1 MSPVI
6 DQLGR
11 RARGV
16 GATVLSLCGRRGTV
30 ATLLTGSR
38 DCLTNV
44 LGVLRSGPHPVRSG
58 RYEHP
63 DDGSRSG
70 DRSSAAPQRRGGG
83 AIYDA
88 PVTASVEEIP
98 VTPSVEE
105 IAGMTD
111 PVLRN
116 LHITQRYHEL
126 ASDLRDA
133 GVGEDATWCAFA
145 VWASKTAGAT
155 IRGEVLP
162 ARVKQLL
169 VENEATQ
176 DVLHRFNHGVG
187 AWAAEHLVH
196 DHLARA
202 VDEVTADVARSIAD
216 GNVLV
221 FSELAPLFT
230 ELLEANRQTHAAT
243 SEALSAALARAGTDV
258 DGTAVVQAFSA
269 YGQALGQPDE
279 RAVLVL
285 QANTLAVSHEQQR
298 LQPAISSALDAAISD
313 TLKRVIDNDV
323 VGHVPTPEARR
334 ALDGLTGQ
342 ICEVLDAAWD
352 TALTETIMQLV
363 TASETLDL
371 RRDVPPLPD
380 GMFPPA
386 LRDLPGAAAA
396 VVAEWD
402 KTGGTGAPSGARDW
416 AKLEER
422 MNYIVNLFRSRQR
435 DPSLFTPPF
444 SDAQL
449 AVLATGS
456 LPPGPL

>member
-1 MSPVI
+1 MSLVI

-11 RARGV
+11 PRSGCHPAVAVRAR
-16 GATVLSLCGRRGTV
+16 SSV
-30 ATLLTGSR
+30 AALLTGSR

-44 LGVLRSGPHPVRSG
+44 LGAFRSGLVPGRSG
-58 RYEHP
+58 SCGHL
-63 DDGSRSG
+63 DAGSRSG
-70 DRSSAAPQRRGGG
+70 GRSSGAPQRRGGD

-88 PVTASVEEIP
+88 PMTSSVQEIP
-98 VTPSVEE
+98 VNPSVEE

-126 ASDLRDA
+126 ATGLRDA

-162 ARVKQLL
+162 ARVRQLL
-169 VENEATQ
+169 VDNEATQ

-202 VDEVTADVARSIAD
+202 VDEVTADVAKSIAD

-230 ELLEANRQTHAAT
+230 ELLEANRQSPPAT
-243 SEALSAALARAGTDV
+243 SEALSAALARVGADV
-258 DGTAVVQAFSA
+258 DWTAVVGAFSA
-269 YGQALGQPDE
+269 YGQALVQPDE
-279 RAVLVL
+279 RAALVL

-313 TLKRVIDNDV
+313 TLKRAIDNDV

-334 ALDGLTGQ
+334 ALDELTGQ

-352 TALTETIMQLV
+352 TALTESIMQLV

-380 GMFPPA
+380 GIFPPA
-386 LRDLPGAAAA
+386 LRGLPGAAAG

-444 SDAQL
+444 STAQL
-449 AVLATGS
+449 AALATGS

>member
-1 MSPVI
+1 
-6 DQLGR
+6 
-11 RARGV
+11 
-16 GATVLSLCGRRGTV
+16 
-30 ATLLTGSR
+30 
-38 DCLTNV
+38 
-44 LGVLRSGPHPVRSG
+44 
-58 RYEHP
+58 
-63 DDGSRSG
+63 
-70 DRSSAAPQRRGGG
+70 
-83 AIYDA
+83 
-88 PVTASVEEIP
+88 
-98 VTPSVEE
+98 VEE

-126 ASDLRDA
+126 AIGLRDA

-162 ARVKQLL
+162 ARVRQLL
-169 VENEATQ
+169 VDNGATQ
-176 DVLHRFNHGVG
+176 DILHRFNHGVG

-196 DHLARA
+196 DHLGRA
-202 VDEVTADVARSIAD
+202 VDEVTADVATSIAG

-221 FSELAPLFT
+221 FAELAPLFT
-230 ELLEANRQTHAAT
+230 DLLEANPQSPSR
-243 SEALSAALARAGTDV
+243 SEALSAALARVGADV
-258 DGTAVVQAFSA
+258 DGSAVVDAFSA
-269 YGQALGQPDE
+269 YGQAIGQPDE
-279 RAVLVL
+279 RAALVL

-313 TLKRVIDNDV
+313 TLKKVIDNDV

-342 ICEVLDAAWD
+342 VCQVLDTAWD
-352 TALTETIMQLV
+352 TALTESIMQLV
-363 TASETLDL
+363 TANETFDL
-371 RRDVPPLPD
+371 RHDVPPLAD

-386 LRDLPGAAAA
+386 LRHLPGAAAA
-396 VVAEWD
+396 VVAAWD

-435 DPSLFTPPF
+435 DASLFTPPY

-449 AVLATGS
+449 AVLSTGS

>member
-1 MSPVI
+1 MSLVI

-16 GATVLSLCGRRGTV
+16 GATLQSLCGRRGTV

-38 DCLTNV
+38 DCLTKV
-44 LGVLRSGPHPVRSG
+44 LSAFSSGLMPGRSGSCG
-58 RYEHP
+58 HP
-63 DDGSRSG
+63 DAGSPSDGRSN
-70 DRSSAAPQRRGGG
+70 AAPQRRGGG
-83 AIYDA
+83 ATYDA
-88 PVTASVEEIP
+88 PVASSVGET

-126 ASDLRDA
+126 ATGLRDA
-133 GVGEDATWCAFA
+133 GLGEDATWCAFA

-162 ARVKQLL
+162 ARVRQLL
-169 VENEATQ
+169 VDNEATQ

-187 AWAAEHLVH
+187 AWAAEHLLH

-202 VDEVTADVARSIAD
+202 VDEVTADVAKSIAD

-230 ELLEANRQTHAAT
+230 ELLEANGQSPAAT
-243 SEALSAALARAGTDV
+243 SEALSAALTRVGADV
-258 DGTAVVQAFSA
+258 DGTAVVGAFSA

-279 RAVLVL
+279 RAGLVL

-313 TLKRVIDNDV
+313 TLERVIDNDV
-323 VGHVPTPEARR
+323 VGRVPTPEARR
-334 ALDGLTGQ
+334 VLAGLTGQ
-342 ICEVLDAAWD
+342 ICAVLDAAWD
-352 TALTETIMQLV
+352 TALTESIMQLV

-380 GMFPPA
+380 GIFPPA
-386 LRDLPGAAAA
+386 LRDLAAAAAA

-444 SDAQL
+444 SGAQL

>member
-1 MSPVI
+1 MSLVI

-16 GATVLSLCGRRGTV
+16 GATLQSLCGRRGTV

-38 DCLTNV
+38 DCLTKV
-44 LGVLRSGPHPVRSG
+44 LSAFSSGLMPGRSGSCGHRDAGSTSDGRSN
-58 RYEHP
+58 
-63 DDGSRSG
+63 
-70 DRSSAAPQRRGGG
+70 AAPQRRGGT
-83 AIYDA
+83 YDA
-88 PVTASVEEIP
+88 PVTSSVGET

-126 ASDLRDA
+126 ATGLRDA
-133 GVGEDATWCAFA
+133 GLGEDATWCAFA

-162 ARVKQLL
+162 ARVRQLL
-169 VENEATQ
+169 VDNEATQ

-187 AWAAEHLVH
+187 AWAAEHLLH

-202 VDEVTADVARSIAD
+202 VDEVTADVAKSIAD

-230 ELLEANRQTHAAT
+230 ELLEANGQSPAAT
-243 SEALSAALARAGTDV
+243 SEALSAALTRVGADV
-258 DGTAVVQAFSA
+258 DGTAVVGAFSA

-279 RAVLVL
+279 RAGLVL

-313 TLKRVIDNDV
+313 TLERVIDNDV

-334 ALDGLTGQ
+334 VLSGLTGQ

-352 TALTETIMQLV
+352 TALTESIMQLV

-380 GMFPPA
+380 GIFPPA
-386 LRDLPGAAAA
+386 FATSLLRRLPSSQSGTRR
-396 VVAEWD
+396 AER
-402 KTGGTGAPSGARDW
+402 GHRRAPGTGPSW
-416 AKLEER
+416 
-422 MNYIVNLFRSRQR
+422 RS
-435 DPSLFTPPF
+435 
-444 SDAQL
+444 A
-449 AVLATGS
+449 
-456 LPPGPL
+456 

>member
-1 MSPVI
+1 MSPRRVRAVTLTA
-6 DQLGR
+6 LGR

-16 GATVLSLCGRRGTV
+16 GATLQSLTGRPCTLP
-30 ATLLTGSR
+30 ALLTGTR
-38 DCLTNV
+38 DCAARV
-44 LGVLRSGPHPVRSG
+44 LGAFRSGLVRGPLGQLVAPG
-58 RYEHP
+58 RQVTIP
-63 DDGSRSG
+63 PT
-70 DRSSAAPQRRGGG
+70 SSAAHQRLGGD
-83 AIYDA
+83 APYDA
-88 PVTASVEEIP
+88 PVN
-98 VTPSVEE
+98 PSVQE
-105 IAGMTD
+105 IASMTD

-126 ASDLRDA
+126 AIGLRDA
-133 GVGEDATWCAFA
+133 GAGEDATWCAFA

-162 ARVKQLL
+162 ARVRQLL
-169 VENEATQ
+169 VDNEATQ
-176 DVLHRFNHGVG
+176 DLLHRFNHGVA
-187 AWAAEHLVH
+187 AWAAEHLAH
-196 DHLARA
+196 DHLVRA
-202 VDEVTADVARSIAD
+202 VDVVTTDVAKSIAD

-221 FSELAPLFT
+221 FAELAPLFT
-230 ELLEANRQTHAAT
+230 ELLEADTQSAAAT
-243 SEALSAALARAGTDV
+243 SEALSAALARVGADV
-258 DGTAVVQAFSA
+258 DGTAVVGAFSA
-269 YGQALGQPDE
+269 YGQALGQPDD
-279 RAVLVL
+279 RAALVL

-334 ALDGLTGQ
+334 ALDELTGQ
-342 ICEVLDAAWD
+342 VCQILDTAWD
-352 TALTETIMQLV
+352 TALTESIMQLV

-386 LRDLPGAAAA
+386 LRDLPSAAAA

-402 KTGGTGAPSGARDW
+402 KTRGTGAPSGAHDW
-416 AKLEER
+416 AKLDER

-435 DPSLFTPPF
+435 DPSLFNPPF

-449 AVLATGS
+449 AVLATGT
-456 LPPGPL
+456 LPRGPL

>member
-1 MSPVI
+1 MSLVV
-6 DQLGR
+6 DQIGR
-11 RARGV
+11 RARRV
-16 GATVLSLCGRRGTV
+16 GDALRSLCGPHGAVT
-30 ATLLTGSR
+30 AMLTGSQN
-38 DCLTNV
+38 CLAKV
-44 LGVLRSGPHPVRSG
+44 LGALRSGLIPGRSG
-58 RYEHP
+58 SSRYP
-63 DDGSRSG
+63 DAGSASNGPSG
-70 DRSSAAPQRRGGG
+70 TAPQRRGES
-83 AIYDA
+83 ATYDA
-88 PVTASVEEIP
+88 PVTPSLEEIP
-98 VTPSVEE
+98 LIPSIEE

-126 ASDLRDA
+126 ATGLRDA
-133 GVGEDATWCAFA
+133 GIGEDATWCAFA

-162 ARVKQLL
+162 ARARQLL
-169 VENEATQ
+169 VDNEATH
-176 DVLHRFNHGVG
+176 DVLNRFNHGVG
-187 AWAAEHLVH
+187 AWAAEHLAH

-202 VDEVTADVARSIAD
+202 IDGVTADVATSIAN

-221 FSELAPLFT
+221 FAELAPLFT
-230 ELLEANRQTHAAT
+230 ELLEAHRQSVST
-243 SEALSAALARAGTDV
+243 SEALSAALARVGADV
-258 DGTAVVQAFSA
+258 DGNAVVRAFSA
-269 YGQALGQPDE
+269 YGQALGQSDG
-279 RAVLVL
+279 RAALVL

-298 LQPAISSALDAAISD
+298 LQPAIRSALDAAISD
-313 TLKRVIDNDV
+313 TLERVIDDDV
-323 VGHVPTPEARR
+323 VGHIPTPEARR
-334 ALDGLTGQ
+334 ALDEVTGQ
-342 ICEVLDAAWD
+342 VCQLLDAAWD
-352 TALTETIMQLV
+352 TALTESIMQLV

-386 LRDLPGAAAA
+386 LRDLPAAAAA

-416 AKLEER
+416 ARLEER

-456 LPPGPL
+456 LPQGPL